1 MLCFDVIGTGGIARG
16 FTRAHQGS
24 QRCRVVDA
32 MHGVNALKSESARRP
47 AVEET
52 KSWGKGWA
60 FAALFLLALFA
71 ITGCGKKSEGT
82 GAAPAEGGD
91 SKKPKMV
98 KLAFVTNN
106 ASEFWKIAQAGVRK
120 YEQESK
126 VQVDVKMPPNGTT
139 EEQNQILENLSS
151 QGYDAIAV
159 SAIAPNDQVS
169 VLNKAA
175 EKSKII
181 TFDSDAPKSNR
192 LLYIGTNNH
201 EAGKALG
208 AHIVKLLPSGGKM
221 AVFVGMLS
229 ADNAKQ
235 RLQGIQD
242 AIAGKNI
249 EIVDKREDNTDR
261 AKARSNVEDI
271 INAHPDLKLVAG
283 LWSYNGPA
291 IAAAIEAL
299 GKKGKVLA
307 AVFDEEEGTLT
318 AIENGTISATVVQ
331 KPFQFG
337 YLASKWAHELATKPD
352 AAMAQI
358 PAGKEIDTGIEVI
371 EKANVAEFKQKLTE
385 MKR

>member
-1 MLCFDVIGTGGIARG
+1 MKE
-16 FTRAHQGS
+16 TR
-24 QRCRVVDA
+24 
-32 MHGVNALKSESARRP
+32 
-47 AVEET
+47 
-52 KSWGKGWA
+52 SWGKGWA
-60 FAALFLLALFA
+60 VAAPFLLALLA
-71 ITGCGKKSEGT
+71 MTGCSEKDAGT
-82 GAAPAEGGD
+82 GAALVDGG
-91 SKKPKMV
+91 SKPKIV

-139 EEQNQILENLSS
+139 EEQNQIVENLSS

-159 SAIAPNDQVS
+159 SAIAPNDQVP

-175 EKSKII
+175 EKSKLI

-192 LLYIGTNNH
+192 LLYIGTNNY

-221 AVFVGMLS
+221 AVFVGMFS

-242 AIAGKNI
+242 AIAGKKI

-271 INAHPDLKLVAG
+271 INAHPDLNLVAG

-307 AVFDEEEGTLT
+307 AVFDEEQETLT

-352 AAMAQI
+352 AARAQI
-358 PAGKEIDTGIEVI
+358 PADKSIDTGIDVI
-371 EKANVAEFKQKLTE
+371 EKTNVAEFKQKLAE
-385 MKR
+385 MKK

>member
-1 MLCFDVIGTGGIARG
+1 MRD
-16 FTRAHQGS
+16 TRSWRAGW
-24 QRCRVVDA
+24 VVVA
-32 MHGVNALKSESARRP
+32 PFLMA
-47 AVEET
+47 
-52 KSWGKGWA
+52 
-60 FAALFLLALFA
+60 LLAM
-71 ITGCGKKSEGT
+71 TGCSKKDEGT

-91 SKKPKMV
+91 AKPKIV
-98 KLAFVTNN
+98 KLAFITNN

-120 YEQESK
+120 YEKESK
-126 VQVDVKMPPNGTT
+126 VQVDVKMPSNGTT

-159 SAIAPNDQVS
+159 SAVAPNDQVP

-175 EKSKII
+175 EKSKLI

-192 LLYIGTNNH
+192 LLYIGTNNY

-208 AHIVKLLPSGGKM
+208 AHIVKLLPNGGKM
-221 AVFVGMLS
+221 AVFVGMFS

-271 INAHPDLKLVAG
+271 INAHPDLNLVAG

-307 AVFDEEEGTLT
+307 AVFDEEEETLT

-352 AAMAQI
+352 AARAQI
-358 PAGKEIDTGIEVI
+358 PADKSIDTGIDLI
-371 EKANVAEFKQKLTE
+371 EKSNVAEFKQKLAE